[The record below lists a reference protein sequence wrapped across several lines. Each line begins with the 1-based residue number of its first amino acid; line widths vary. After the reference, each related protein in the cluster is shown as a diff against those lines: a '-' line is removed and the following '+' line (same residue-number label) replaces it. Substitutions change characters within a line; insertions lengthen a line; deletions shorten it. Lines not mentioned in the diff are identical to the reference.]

1 LRWNQIGL
9 LLLLTSFLRRLL
21 GFLCGFLLGCHA
33 ITSLRMGLF
42 LFGFQVVTKVM
53 KSEYLLERPV
63 FIGFPAIEARGAG
76 MFLPG
81 M

>member
-1 LRWNQIGL
+1 
-9 LLLLTSFLRRLL
+9 
-21 GFLCGFLLGCHA
+21 
-33 ITSLRMGLF
+33 MGLF
-42 LFGFQVVTKVM
+42 LFGFQVVTNVM
-53 KSEYLLERPV
+53 KCEYLLERPV